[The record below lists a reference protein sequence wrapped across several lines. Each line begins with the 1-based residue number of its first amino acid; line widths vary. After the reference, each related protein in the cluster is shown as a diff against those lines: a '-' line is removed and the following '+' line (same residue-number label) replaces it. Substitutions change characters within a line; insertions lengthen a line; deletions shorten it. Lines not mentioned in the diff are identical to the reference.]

1 MAGDNAMMSRRLLV
15 PVLALLLGVQIFRN
29 SAVAGMTERDPDFA
43 ARIWPGHPDVEI
55 SRAMTEIGGL
65 AARVKP
71 VPPSAFA
78 TMESAARK
86 APLAPEPFLVLGAQA
101 QLSGDQSR
109 SLQAFSAAV
118 ARDPGSPAAHYLLA
132 GALLRAGDAVRGL
145 REIDLVARLAPA
157 EVANVVPFVAAYA
170 KDRENWLQLR
180 QLFVSNPVLER
191 TVLSVLAADAS
202 NTDTVLALANK
213 RERAPR
219 WLPILL
225 NSLVAARQY
234 GRARAIW
241 ASAAQ
246 AGSGADRLYDGDFA
260 EAKAPAPFN
269 WVLVSS
275 IVGRAERGARG
286 GLHVVFYG
294 REDGLL
300 ARQLLLLPPGGYR
313 ISMEMA
319 ATARDAHALTWSVRC
334 DGRAG
339 PIAAIPLDVARSRS
353 WRFSVPA
360 GCAAQWLELSG
371 VSTNAARQSEAT
383 IQNMRLV
390 PERPNG

>member
-1 MAGDNAMMSRRLLV
+1 MTSRRLLV

-65 AARVKP
+65 ATRVKP

-132 GALLRAGDAVRGL
+132 GALLRAGEAVRGL

-180 QLFVSNPVLER
+180 ELFVSNPVLER

-213 RERAPR
+213 RVRAPR

-246 AGSGADRLYDGDFA
+246 ARSASDRLYDGEFT

-353 WRFSVPA
+353 WRFAVPA
-360 GCAAQWLELSG
+360 DCPAQWIELSG

>member
-15 PVLALLLGVQIFRN
+15 PVLALLLGVQICRN

-55 SRAMTEIGGL
+55 SREMAEIGGL

-132 GALLRAGDAVRGL
+132 GALLRAGEAVRGL

-180 QLFVSNPVLER
+180 ELFVSNPVLER

-213 RERAPR
+213 RVRAPR

-246 AGSGADRLYDGDFA
+246 ARSASDRLYDGEFT